1 MKPLLSIVIPTKNRQ
16 RYAFSTIKSILSI
29 SHKSLELIVHDNSDS
44 NNLEKK
50 LSESIKDSRLVYRYN
65 NSPLSAIHNFDY
77 AMQFVNG
84 EYVCFIGDDD
94 GINPEIMRV
103 IEWANKNDLDA
114 IIPSNPVTYAWPS
127 VKNSGELT
135 IYPFTQ
141 KYNKIDVSKNLIFF
155 LNSGAV
161 YYLNYKL
168 PKVYHGIVKK
178 KCLDQVYNKLGYYF
192 GGLSMDIFSSIAISS
207 FYPKKV
213 VSIDYPITIA
223 GTSYESN
230 KTHRTEEAKDT
241 KLSNAPH
248 FNNRG
253 PYKWSNSVPSIYSGT
268 SIWAESGIHALEDL
282 NRFDLISEI
291 NRYKMVAEIAL
302 DSHQNQKRMLNTF
315 LNPKQNKYKYIKYY
329 FEKNRIRLKRLL
341 AKIFNRLF
349 KIFFGKKTLII
360 NDIDS
365 IELGLKEMNKHINKN
380 YMHINYILKD
390 KYYE

>member
-1 MKPLLSIVIPTKNRQ
+1 VKPLLSIVIPTKNRQ